1 MTLSQY
7 YRNIYFFF
15 TKIIWH
21 RIVETRLM
29 MFETRIEIIEICI
42 SSELY
47 KQTQQAPLESI
58 FFLVTDY
65 IFGDCKISSQNF
77 FRLLVVL

>member
-42 SSELY
+42 SSKIH
-47 KQTQQAPLESI
+47 KQTQQTPLQRT
-58 FFLVTDY
+58 FF
-65 IFGDCKISSQNF
+65 
-77 FRLLVVL
+77 